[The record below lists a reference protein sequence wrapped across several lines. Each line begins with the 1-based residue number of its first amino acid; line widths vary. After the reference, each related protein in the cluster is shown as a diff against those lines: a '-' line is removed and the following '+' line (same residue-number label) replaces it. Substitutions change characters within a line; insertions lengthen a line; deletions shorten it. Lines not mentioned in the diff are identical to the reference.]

1 MDLEARP
8 TQQERS
14 ARTQQKLVNA
24 AIEALVELGIAKLTT
39 TEVSKRA
46 GASQGSIFK
55 HFPNKAALISTAVSV
70 LYDRLLEDYAEA
82 VSELPA
88 DANRVDACID
98 ALWQLFQTPR
108 LLAVYDLHTAA
119 RTDPTLQ
126 SIVEPMER
134 AHRAKIRQLAAA
146 LFPNTSDRPEFVQ
159 GIELIINC
167 AQGAAVG
174 SMALHEPEIM
184 NEMLTGLKSVARVML
199 GGAHA

>member
-1 MDLEARP
+1 MDLAARP

-14 ARTQQKLVNA
+14 ARTQQKLVEA
-24 AIEALVELGIAKLTT
+24 TIDALVELGIARLTT
-39 TEVSKRA
+39 TEVGKRA
-46 GASQGSIFK
+46 GTSQGSIFK
-55 HFPNKAALISTAVSV
+55 HFPSKAALISSAVAALYDGLLDDYAAAVS
-70 LYDRLLEDYAEA
+70 A
-82 VSELPA
+82 LPA

-108 LLAVYDLHTAA
+108 LLAVYDLHISA
-119 RTDPTLQ
+119 RTDPTLR

-146 LFPNTSDRPEFVQ
+146 LFPNSSTRPEFLQ
-159 GIELIINC
+159 GIELVINC

-184 NEMLTGLKSVARVML
+184 SEMLTGLKAVARVML
-199 GGAHA
+199 GGADA